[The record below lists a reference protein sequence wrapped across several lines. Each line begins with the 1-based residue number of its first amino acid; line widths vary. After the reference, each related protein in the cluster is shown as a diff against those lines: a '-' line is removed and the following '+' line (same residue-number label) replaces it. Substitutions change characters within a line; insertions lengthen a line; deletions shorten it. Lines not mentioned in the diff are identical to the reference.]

1 MRSPGVTPV
10 LFGACLASAG
20 VRECSCFTASLRV
33 STGRPAAAAAPAS
46 LWRSNKI
53 NSTKN
58 SSGRPARFSAARTAT
73 ARGRPSSAASSPTA
87 AAAAL
92 GDCSG
97 DVSSSSSSSQGKPSS
112 FKGNESTTRRRRS
125 RRQRRPTLLAGGRGS
140 PTTAEQQQPQPPQVD
155 AEGSM
160 TTSQQL
166 SAEVSARRSRSRAW
180 GLVGFPPGG
189 YYDGDSEGLTSSS
202 SYPLIGEDSA
212 AGAAV
217 ADATDSALRGRYREE
232 HRDWQEKLERLVD
245 MSEPPPEL
253 LAAAQTRSIG
263 DMMPPPPATKSLE
276 EEGQQQPPQQKQQ
289 GGGAEDGLWTSRAM
303 LAGAA
308 MLYGTNFGCVKLLEE
323 SVPMSLAAALRFSV
337 ALVPFVPF
345 LKKVNPGV
353 FRAGAEVG
361 LLNAIGY
368 WAQSESLMTTTASKS
383 AFICSLAVVF
393 VPLLDA
399 LLGGD
404 KKDSP
409 KAAQEKAAAGGGGG
423 GVFAAMNGPWF
434 PALLAAAGV
443 ACLELIGVEGGPNSG
458 DVWALVQPLCF
469 GLGFWLTERCSRKYP
484 EEIFGLVAAQLLTV
498 AVLAVGWCA
507 QAGDLPLSL
516 ASLRETVLPSSGNL
530 AVPIS
535 LMWTGLV
542 TTSLTVFGETVA
554 MKKVSAAESTIILS
568 TEPIWGTAFAAV
580 LLGESIGW
588 NTGLGAVLIV
598 SACTWT
604 SVGPALQ
611 SKMLSL
617 AAAVAGAGTV
627 VEGGDDLAETVGTV
641 IKEIVKDP

>member
-33 STGRPAAAAAPAS
+33 STEGPAAAAAPAYP
-46 LWRSNKI
+46 RRPIKM

-58 SSGRPARFSAARTAT
+58 SSGRPARFSPARKAT

-87 AAAAL
+87 AAAVL
-92 GDCSG
+92 GDGSG
-97 DVSSSSSSSQGKPSS
+97 DVSSSSSQGKPSS
-112 FKGNESTTRRRRS
+112 FKGNESTTRRRR
-125 RRQRRPTLLAGGRGS
+125 RQRQRRPTLLAGGRGS

-180 GLVGFPPGG
+180 RLVGFPPVGF
-189 YYDGDSEGLTSSS
+189 YDSDNEGLTSSS
-202 SYPLIGEDSA
+202 SSPLVGEDTA
-212 AGAAV
+212 AGTTV
-217 ADATDSALRGRYREE
+217 ADATDNTLRGRYREE

-253 LAAAQTRSIG
+253 LAAAETKSIG
-263 DMMPPPPATKSLE
+263 DIIMPRPPPSKSLE
-276 EEGQQQPPQQKQQ
+276 EGGQQRQER
-289 GGGAEDGLWTSRAM
+289 AEDGVWTSRAM

-409 KAAQEKAAAGGGGG
+409 KAAQEKAAGGGGG

-458 DVWALVQPLCF
+458 DVWALVQPL
-469 GLGFWLTERCSRKYP
+469 W
-484 EEIFGLVAAQLLTV
+484 
-498 AVLAVGWCA
+498 
-507 QAGDLPLSL
+507 
-516 ASLRETVLPSSGNL
+516 
-530 AVPIS
+530 
-535 LMWTGLV
+535 
-542 TTSLTVFGETVA
+542 
-554 MKKVSAAESTIILS
+554 
-568 TEPIWGTAFAAV
+568 
-580 LLGESIGW
+580 
-588 NTGLGAVLIV
+588 
-598 SACTWT
+598 
-604 SVGPALQ
+604 
-611 SKMLSL
+611 
-617 AAAVAGAGTV
+617 
-627 VEGGDDLAETVGTV
+627 
-641 IKEIVKDP
+641 

>member
-10 LFGACLASAG
+10 LFGACLASVR

-33 STGRPAAAAAPAS
+33 STGRPAAAAAPLS
-46 LWRSNKI
+46 LWRSNKMNI
-53 NSTKN
+53 TKN

-92 GDCSG
+92 GDGSG
-97 DVSSSSSSSQGKPSS
+97 DVSSSSSSSSQGRPSS
-112 FKGNESTTRRRRS
+112 FKGDESTTRRRRC

-140 PTTAEQQQPQPPQVD
+140 PSTAEQQQPQPPRVD

-189 YYDGDSEGLTSSS
+189 LDDGNAEGLTSSS
-202 SYPLIGEDSA
+202 SSPLAGEDTV
-212 AGAAV
+212 AGTTV

-253 LAAAQTRSIG
+253 LAAAETRSIG
-263 DMMPPPPATKSLE
+263 DIIMPPRPPATKSLE
-276 EEGQQQPPQQKQQ
+276 EERQQQQ
-289 GGGAEDGLWTSRAM
+289 GGAEDGLWTSRAM

-337 ALVPFVPF
+337 ALVPFLPF

-399 LLGGD
+399 VLGGD

-409 KAAQEKAAAGGGGG
+409 KAAQEKAGGGGGG

-568 TEPIWGTAFAAV
+568 TEPIWGTAFAAA

>member
-92 GDCSG
+92 GDGSG
-97 DVSSSSSSSQGKPSS
+97 DVSSSSSQVKPSS
-112 FKGNESTTRRRRS
+112 FKGNESTSRRRRR

-140 PTTAEQQQPQPPQVD
+140 PTTAEQQQQQQPQVD

-189 YYDGDSEGLTSSS
+189 YYDGDAEGLTSSS
-202 SYPLIGEDSA
+202 PFVGEDTA
-212 AGAAV
+212 AAAAV

-276 EEGQQQPPQQKQQ
+276 EEGQQQQQQQ
-289 GGGAEDGLWTSRAM
+289 GGAEDGLWTSRAM

-353 FRAGAEVG
+353 FRAGAEIG

-409 KAAQEKAAAGGGGG
+409 KAAQEKAAGGGGG

-458 DVWALVQPLCF
+458 DVWALVQPL
-469 GLGFWLTERCSRKYP
+469 W
-484 EEIFGLVAAQLLTV
+484 
-498 AVLAVGWCA
+498 
-507 QAGDLPLSL
+507 
-516 ASLRETVLPSSGNL
+516 
-530 AVPIS
+530 
-535 LMWTGLV
+535 
-542 TTSLTVFGETVA
+542 
-554 MKKVSAAESTIILS
+554 
-568 TEPIWGTAFAAV
+568 
-580 LLGESIGW
+580 
-588 NTGLGAVLIV
+588 
-598 SACTWT
+598 
-604 SVGPALQ
+604 
-611 SKMLSL
+611 
-617 AAAVAGAGTV
+617 
-627 VEGGDDLAETVGTV
+627 
-641 IKEIVKDP
+641 